1 MHYCIKLK
9 VKHYYISNYKIYTIK
24 MNAHLVLA
32 VLCILSNSLS
42 IQQWNN
48 TMIDSENKKNITGI
62 MWMEEDVTKK
72 FYII

>member
-1 MHYCIKLK
+1 
-9 VKHYYISNYKIYTIK
+9 
-24 MNAHLVLA
+24 MNAHIVLA